1 MLHRVA
7 CISVLLAV
15 GATSAFAL
23 DPTPFVRND
32 VFDDIKISPTG
43 EYIAATIP
51 LDDRVALAIL
61 RTDDKSVTGRV
72 SLGPNTAISG
82 FSWVND
88 ERVVLGVAERFGS
101 RDQPYATGEL
111 VGVNA
116 DGGRDELL
124 VGWRAT
130 GAAVGT
136 RISAKK
142 GDRVA
147 AFMVDTLP
155 NDERWAVITT
165 QPFTDDP
172 FRKLERMDVY
182 TGRRITIGRA
192 PILNASFFTDN
203 AGVTRFAW
211 GYDVDLVNKLF
222 YRGDDE
228 AEWIAVPPG
237 ADGAR
242 EYPVGFSADN
252 RLAYLLTERNEGPNV
267 LVEFDPA
274 SSSRRIVLQDDNTSP
289 HEILYRNDSQTPIGA
304 TFMDGLPR
312 SEFLDPKAPES
323 RLLRSL
329 QAAFPG
335 QYVRVTSTTRDGT
348 RALVE
353 VRSDR
358 NAGDFYLF
366 DTVNKKVDFLLA
378 RREWLDPAKMAEVRP
393 VSMTARDG
401 LALQGYLTLPPGRGE
416 KNLPMVV
423 MPHGG
428 PFEIYDKWT
437 FEADAQL
444 LAAAGYAVL
453 QPNFRGSGNH
463 GRSFQHAGA
472 RQWGKA
478 MQDDVTDATRWAIEQ
493 GIADKGRICIHGASY
508 GAYAALMGAV
518 REPDLYRCASGY
530 VGVYNLEMM
539 HRTGDIQS
547 SRSGETY
554 LREWIG
560 ERKTLKDVSPVYLA
574 DRIKVPVLLSGG
586 GEDVRTPVEHTEL
599 MEKAIERAGGQ
610 VESIYFKT
618 EGHGYY
624 DPENRK
630 AYYSRLLAFLDK
642 HLGAAGTANS
652 ASSGAVE
659 PVDTAAR

>member
-1 MLHRVA
+1 MLHRAVF
-7 CISVLLAV
+7 CIIVFAV
-15 GATSAFAL
+15 GTSAVSAL

-32 VFDDIKISPTG
+32 LFEDIKISPTG
-43 EYIAATIP
+43 EYFAATIP

-72 SLGPNTAISG
+72 SLGPNTAIDG
-82 FSWVND
+82 FWWVND

-101 RDQPYATGEL
+101 EDTPSPTGEL

-124 VGWRAT
+124 VGWRAIGET
-130 GAAVGT
+130 VGT

-155 NDERWAVITT
+155 NDERWAVIMT

-192 PILNASFFTDN
+192 PVLNAKFATDN

-211 GYDVDLVNKLF
+211 GHGVDLVHKLF
-222 YRGDDE
+222 YRANDE
-228 AEWIAVPPG
+228 AEWSPVSPG
-237 ADGAR
+237 TEGVVR
-242 EYPVGFSADN
+242 EFPVGFSPDN
-252 RLAYLLTERNEGPNV
+252 RLAYLLTERRAGPDA
-267 LVEFDPA
+267 LIEFDPG
-274 SSSRRIVLQDDNTSP
+274 SGERRTVLQDDNTSP
-289 HEILYRNDSQTPIGA
+289 DEILYRNDSRVPIGA
-304 TFMDGLPR
+304 AFMDGLPR
-312 SEFLDPKAPES
+312 NDYLDPKSPES

-329 QAAFPG
+329 HAAFPG
-335 QYVRVTSTTRDGT
+335 QRVRVTSTTKDGS

-353 VRSDR
+353 VSSDR

-366 DTVNKKVDFLLA
+366 NTADKKVDFLLA

-393 VSMTARDG
+393 VSFKARDG
-401 LALQGYLTLPPGRGE
+401 LALHGYLTLPPDRGE
-416 KNLPMVV
+416 KNLPLIV

-428 PFEIYDKWT
+428 PFWVHDEWRFDSQ
-437 FEADAQL
+437 AQM

-453 QPNFRGSGNH
+453 QPNFRGSSNH
-463 GRSFQHAGA
+463 GDAFTQAGA
-472 RQWGKA
+472 GQWGKT

-493 GIADKGRICIHGASY
+493 GIADEQRICIHGASY
-508 GAYAALMGAV
+508 GAYAALMGVV
-518 REPDLYRCASGY
+518 REPELYRCASGY
-530 VGVYNLEMM
+530 IGVYNLEMM
-539 HRTGDIQS
+539 HRRGDIQG

-560 ERKTLKDVSPVYLA
+560 ESKTLRDVSPVYLA
-574 DRIKVPVLLSGG
+574 ERIKVPVMLSAGG
-586 GEDVRTPVEHTEL
+586 QDPRAPEAHTKA
-599 MEKAIERAGGQ
+599 MEKALERAGVP
-610 VESIYFKT
+610 VESIYFPN

-624 DPENRK
+624 EPENRK
-630 AYYSRLLAFLDK
+630 TYHTRLLAFLDR
-642 HLGAAGTANS
+642 HIG
-652 ASSGAVE
+652 SGAE
-659 PVDTAAR
+659 ASTAQDPPKADSTP

>member
-1 MLHRVA
+1 MFRRTSGCTL
-7 CISVLLAV
+7 LLALAST
-15 GATSAFAL
+15 GALAF
-23 DPTPFVRND
+23 DPTPYVRND
-32 VFDDIKISPTG
+32 VFEELKISPTG
-43 EYIAATIP
+43 EYLAATIP

-72 SLGPNTAISG
+72 SLGPNTAIAG
-82 FSWVND
+82 FAWVND

-101 RDQPYATGEL
+101 RDEPYPTGEL

-130 GAAVGT
+130 GAEVGT

-147 AFMVDTLP
+147 AFLVDTLP
-155 NDERWAVITT
+155 DDARWAVITT
-165 QPFTDDP
+165 QPFTEDP

-182 TGRRITIGRA
+182 TGRRTTIGRA
-192 PILNASFFTDN
+192 PILNATFHTDN
-203 AGVTRFAW
+203 AGTTRFAT
-211 GYDVDLVNKLF
+211 GYDIDRVSKLF
-222 YRGDDE
+222 YRENDD
-228 AEWIAVPPG
+228 AEWAQVAPPQG
-237 ADGAR
+237 VQR
-242 EYPVGFSADN
+242 EFPVGFSADN
-252 RLAYLLTERNEGPNV
+252 RLAYLRTQREQGPDII
-267 LVEFDPA
+267 VEFDPA
-274 SSSRRIVLQDDNTSP
+274 TGKRRTVLEDDDTSP
-289 HEILYRNDSQTPIGA
+289 HEILYANDSQTPIGA

-312 SEFLDPKAPES
+312 HEFIDPKSPES

-335 QYVRVTSTTRDGT
+335 QHVRVTSTTRDGKL
-348 RALVE
+348 ALVE
-353 VRSDR
+353 VSGDK

-393 VSMTARDG
+393 VSFRARDG
-401 LALQGYLTLPPGRGE
+401 LALHGYLTLPPGKGE
-416 KNLPMVV
+416 KNLPLVV

-428 PFEIYDKWT
+428 PFKVYDAWT
-437 FEADAQL
+437 FNTDAQL

-463 GRSFQHAGA
+463 GDAFEQAGA

-493 GIADKGRICIHGASY
+493 GIADKSRICIHGASY
-508 GAYAALMGAV
+508 CAYAALMGVV
-518 REPDLYRCASGY
+518 REPELYRCASGL
-530 VGVYNLEMM
+530 VGVYDLEMM

-547 SRSGETY
+547 RRSGETY
-554 LREWIG
+554 LKQWIG
-560 ERKTLKDVSPVYLA
+560 EPTTLRDASPVHLA

-586 GEDVRTPVEHTEL
+586 GEDVRTPIQHTEL
-599 MEKAIERAGGQ
+599 MEKAIERAGGR
-610 VESIYFKT
+610 VESLNFKT

-630 AYYSRLLAFLDK
+630 AYYTRLLAFLAE
-642 HLGAAGTANS
+642 HLDTRAAPA
-652 ASSGAVE
+652 
-659 PVDTAAR
+659 P